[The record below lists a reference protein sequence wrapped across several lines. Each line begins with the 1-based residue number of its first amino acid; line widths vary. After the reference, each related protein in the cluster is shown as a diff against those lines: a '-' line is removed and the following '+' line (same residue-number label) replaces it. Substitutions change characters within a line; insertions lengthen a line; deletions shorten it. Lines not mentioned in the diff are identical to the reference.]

1 MLVSVF
7 SVVTLAA
14 ATVVA
19 APQKGYD
26 YQQESAPSLG
36 EPLRAVEATL
46 QEQVVLPD
54 SSNLVNDEDHHHHA
68 HHDHVGLDWL
78 RDSVPGEPGVDYPIF
93 GQVPKT
99 SFRCRGRQ
107 PGYYA
112 DIETRCQVF
121 HICNVRGGQ
130 AFLCPNGTIFD
141 QQHFTCKWWFT
152 VNCEDSEGFFDLNNN
167 IGSAAE
173 TRETQ
178 VVREDFGQKTEQPQ
192 ETQQVQQI
200 EQVQPE
206 IQQVQEGQTVQET
219 QKEEHP
225 ILLPDQI
232 PTRVHQVIQ
241 PVPQESG
248 TVPVQQP
255 QEVLI
260 SQVPQE
266 ENIIHNVP
274 EISTG
279 TIGAEIEDSTIRQVI
294 NQLLTDQKDTQNTPS
309 TSQEA
314 QNELD
319 AALEKPT
326 ACGQGSADC
335 VAKPNGGV
343 SQLYD
348 VPTLNTG
355 ESVSV
360 HNLPEEPHAT
370 GGIAEDENL
379 IVPGI
384 SQVGNDNKAIVQ
396 DHQARD
402 NEVQNEVASPELSAA
417 PRYDD
422 TPETVFHISQVGT
435 SVQEENLHPTQEN
448 QLQEND
454 DQLITQGLFPVHTE
468 EQQTPTQGEQVLD
481 EEQGKEQIF
490 TQEEQ
495 VPSVH
500 DDSDQVKIQFPVQT
514 EEQNTNQTVTTE
526 EESIVQLEEQG
537 ENQLS
542 IQEEEH
548 LYSQEGEYHA
558 KVQQYVPLQD
568 EFLASTVELRTG
580 NEQIHPLQLRIRIPM
595 QPEEGSLQ
603 GEGYFAVNDEEG
615 SAIQE
620 EEPTT
625 PTVPLLH
632 EEQFVANFEEQFP
645 TLEEEEASHVQ
656 LEAGEQIPVYNEE
669 HIPAYGYEQTFTH
682 TDEFSTIGE
691 ERFPVHAIEVL
702 PVNDGD
708 EHFSVTTVFP
718 EQQDDEPTGFPV
730 LAEDI
735 PVQEEEIHGYGT
747 ETSDFPHIPPT
758 KVPSTF
764 IIEIP
769 SEVFEAPAEAAT
781 QGTFGVAQ
789 TDLPTGYVGEQD
801 ISNQSE
807 VVQKEYTE
815 KFNQEGVTSLYG
827 LQEKDETTAS
837 PVDLEHGQAP
847 EAVQPLCNSIS
858 CPNKGQDYSYGIAVG
873 EFSPQTPPFIQDLS
887 GENLQFDNTQVQDTT
902 GLVEETDYSS
912 ESSEEVFGDSDIQT
926 TTVAPEDTEHNE
938 VFQIDI
944 RHENPVTLSVEGDF
958 QQPEVNIPHPQIP
971 QLYEAPETASVTE
984 EAVTAF
990 ETGTEIVTEVPE
1002 HDDVQLKLHEG
1013 NLEIDSLLYEIP
1025 IIPDVHPEVLSSNTA
1040 PVDPVVSLI
1049 QRGEN
1054 DRHQNASSN
1063 ITQEVSVSDQGPAD
1077 EATHPPFLQDEYTT
1091 ILPDYREY
1099 VTPTP
1104 YDEEDVTYIPTE
1116 EDTTFLP
1123 VAKDNDKET
1132 KFFPADVDETTTFQT
1147 GLHDVTT
1154 SPFSQEDEAGIPLS
1168 SQGDHDTQGLIA
1180 HDVHANTIEFNKN
1193 QGTGYSHTHYHQESQ
1208 MPEITYYETSQDQ
1221 ATDSLPQ
1228 TPQEPI
1234 TYEQTPQE
1242 PVTFEQEMGGNQ
1254 EPVTYGEGSVSFEQG
1269 PQEPVT
1275 FEQGPQEPVGFEQV
1289 PQGPVTFEQ
1298 GPQEPVGFE
1307 QVPQGPVT
1315 FEQGPQEPVTFEQG
1329 PQEPVGFEQVPQGPV
1344 TFEQGPQEPVGFE
1357 QVPQGPVTFE
1367 QGPQEPVGFEQVP
1380 QGPVTFEQGPQEPVT
1395 FEQGPQEPVGF
1406 EQVPQGPVTFEQGP
1420 QEPVGFEQVPQG
1432 PVTFEQGP
1440 QEPVSF
1446 DQVPQGP
1453 VTFEE
1458 VLQEQG
1464 PQETPTFEQDPQE
1477 PITSEQLPQGS
1488 VTFEQEPQNTV
1499 TFDQVPQEP
1508 VTYDQVPQEPVTI
1521 DQEPQEPV
1529 TFDQVPQEPV
1539 TFDQEPQ
1546 EPVTFDQVPQEPVTF
1561 DQEPQEP
1568 VTFDQVPQEPVTY
1581 DQVPQEPVTFNQEP
1595 QEPVTFDQEPQ
1606 EPVTYDQVPQEPVTI
1621 DQVPQEPVTFD
1632 QEPQEPVTYDQVPQE
1647 PVTFD
1652 QVPQEPVT
1660 HNQVPHEPVTSE
1672 QVPQEPVTF
1681 DQVPQEPV
1689 IYNQVPQEPVT
1700 HNQVPQE
1707 PVTFDQVPQEP
1718 VTLDQGP
1725 QETVTFDEEPQEP
1738 VTLEQGPQETVFLEQ
1753 GPQETVTFEQAPREP
1768 VTFEEIPEVPFTL
1781 DQTPQNPFSLDQ
1793 PAQTP
1798 FSFEQTYPEPQT
1810 FPESQ
1815 TFQQT
1820 SQDFPS
1826 APPLLGLYLPPHA

>member
-54 SSNLVNDEDHHHHA
+54 SSNLVNDEDHHHHD

-206 IQQVQEGQTVQET
+206 IHQVQEGQTVQET

-232 PTRVHQVIQ
+232 PTRVHQFIQ

-248 TVPVQQP
+248 TIPVQQP

-266 ENIIHNVP
+266 ENIIHNVL

-279 TIGAEIEDSTIRQVI
+279 AIGAEIEDSTIRQVI
-294 NQLLTDQKDTQNTPS
+294 NQLIPDQKDTQNTPS
-309 TSQEA
+309 TSQEE

-319 AALEKPT
+319 VAFEKPT

-335 VAKPNGGV
+335 VAKPSGGV

-348 VPTLNTG
+348 GPTLNTG

-360 HNLPEEPHAT
+360 HNLPEEAHAT
-370 GGIAEDENL
+370 GGIAEEENL

-384 SQVGNDNKAIVQ
+384 SQVDNENKAIEQ

-402 NEVQNEVASPELSAA
+402 NEVKNEVASPELSAA

-435 SVQEENLHPTQEN
+435 SVQEEKMHPIQEN

-454 DQLITQGLFPVHTE
+454 DQLIAQGLFPVQTE
-468 EQQTPTQGEQVLD
+468 EQQAPTQGEQVLD

-495 VPSVH
+495 VPSLH
-500 DDSDQVKIQFPVQT
+500 DDSDQVKIQFPVQI
-514 EEQNTNQTVTTE
+514 EEQTTQTVTIE
-526 EESIVQLEEQG
+526 EESPVQLEEQG

-542 IQEEEH
+542 IQEEQQ

-558 KVQQYVPLQD
+558 KVQEYVPLQD
-568 EFLASTVELRTG
+568 EFLASTVEVRTG

-603 GEGYFAVNDEEG
+603 GEGHFAVNDEEG

-620 EEPTT
+620 EELTT
-625 PTVPLLH
+625 PTVPLLD

-656 LEAGEQIPVYNEE
+656 LHAGEQIPFYNEE
-669 HIPAYGYEQTFTH
+669 HIPAYGHEQTFTH
-682 TDEFSTIGE
+682 TEEFSTIGE
-691 ERFPVHAIEVL
+691 EHFPVHAIEVL
-702 PVNDGD
+702 PVSDGE

-718 EQQDDEPTGFPV
+718 EQLDDEPTGFPV
-730 LAEDI
+730 LGEDL
-735 PVQEEEIHGYGT
+735 PAQEEEIHGYGT

-789 TDLPTGYVGEQD
+789 TDLPTDFVGEQE

-815 KFNQEGVTSLYG
+815 DFNQEGVTSLYG

-837 PVDLEHGQAP
+837 PVDLEHGQVP

-858 CPNKGQDYSYGIAVG
+858 CPTKGQDYSYGIAVG

-887 GENLQFDNTQVQDTT
+887 GENPQFDNTQVQDTT

-912 ESSEEVFGDSDIQT
+912 ESSEEVYGDSDIQT

-944 RHENPVTLSVEGDF
+944 RHESPVTLSVEGDF
-958 QQPEVNIPHPQIP
+958 QQPEVNIIHPQIP

-1002 HDDVQLKLHEG
+1002 HDDVQLKLQEG
-1013 NLEIDSLLYEIP
+1013 SLEIDSSLYGTL
-1025 IIPDVHPEVLSSNTA
+1025 IIPEVHPEVVSSNNA

-1054 DRHQNASSN
+1054 DRRQNASTN
-1063 ITQEVSVSDQGPAD
+1063 ITQGVSVSDQGPAE

-1091 ILPDYREY
+1091 ILPDNRED

-1104 YDEEDVTYIPTE
+1104 YDEEDVTSIPTE

-1147 GLHDVTT
+1147 DLHDVTT

-1168 SQGDHDTQGLIA
+1168 SQGDHDIQGLIA

-1193 QGTGYSHTHYHQESQ
+1193 QGTGYSHTNYHQESQ

-1221 ATDSLPQ
+1221 ATDSFPQ
-1228 TPQEPI
+1228 TPQEPM

-1242 PVTFEQEMGGNQ
+1242 PVTFEQEIVRNQ
-1254 EPVTYGEGSVSFEQG
+1254 EPVTFEEGSVTFEQG
-1269 PQEPVT
+1269 PQEPVGFEQVPQEPVT

-1289 PQGPVTFEQ
+1289 PQE
-1298 GPQEPVGFE
+1298 
-1307 QVPQGPVT
+1307 PVT

-1329 PQEPVGFEQVPQGPV
+1329 PQEPVGFEQVPQEPVTFEQGLQGPV
-1344 TFEQGPQEPVGFE
+1344 TFEQGPQEPVTFE
-1357 QVPQGPVTFE
+1357 QGPQGPVTFE

-1380 QGPVTFEQGPQEPVT
+1380 QEPVT

-1406 EQVPQGPVTFEQGP
+1406 EQGPQEPVTFEQGPQGPVTFEQGP
-1420 QEPVGFEQVPQG
+1420 QEPVGFEQVPQEPVTFEQGPQEPVTFEQGPQG

-1440 QEPVSF
+1440 QEPVGF
-1446 DQVPQGP
+1446 EQVPQEPVTFEQGPQEPVGFEQGPQEPVTFEQGPQGP
-1453 VTFEE
+1453 VTFEQGPQE
-1458 VLQEQG
+1458 PVGFEQVPQEPVTFEQG
-1464 PQETPTFEQDPQE
+1464 PQEPVTFEQGPQE

-1488 VTFEQEPQNTV
+1488 VTFGREPQNTV

-1508 VTYDQVPQEPVTI
+1508 VTFDQLPQEPVM
-1521 DQEPQEPV
+1521 
-1529 TFDQVPQEPV
+1529 
-1539 TFDQEPQ
+1539 
-1546 EPVTFDQVPQEPVTF
+1546 
-1561 DQEPQEP
+1561 
-1568 VTFDQVPQEPVTY
+1568 
-1581 DQVPQEPVTFNQEP
+1581 
-1595 QEPVTFDQEPQ
+1595 
-1606 EPVTYDQVPQEPVTI
+1606 
-1621 DQVPQEPVTFD
+1621 
-1632 QEPQEPVTYDQVPQE
+1632 YDQVPQE

-1652 QVPQEPVT
+1652 
-1660 HNQVPHEPVTSE
+1660 
-1672 QVPQEPVTF
+1672 
-1681 DQVPQEPV
+1681 
-1689 IYNQVPQEPVT
+1689 QVPQEPVT

-1718 VTLDQGP
+1718 VTFDQVLQEPVTYDQVPQEPVTFDQIPQEPVTHNQVPHEPVISEQVPEEPVTFDHVPQEPVTYDQEPQEPVTFDQVPQEPVTYDQEPQEPVIFDQGP
-1725 QETVTFDEEPQEP
+1725 QETVTFDEELQEP
-1738 VTLEQGPQETVFLEQ
+1738 VTLEQGPQETFILEQ
-1753 GPQETVTFEQAPREP
+1753 GPQETVSFEQAPREP
-1768 VTFEEIPEVPFTL
+1768 VTFEEIPKVPFTL
-1781 DQTPQNPFSLDQ
+1781 DQTPQNHFSLDQ
-1793 PAQTP
+1793 HAQAP

>member
-54 SSNLVNDEDHHHHA
+54 SSNLVDDEDHHHHA

-107 PGYYA
+107 QGYYA

-200 EQVQPE
+200 EQVQ
-206 IQQVQEGQTVQET
+206 QVQEGQTVQET

-232 PTRVHQVIQ
+232 PTLDEGIHQVIQ

-260 SQVPQE
+260 SQIPQE

-279 TIGAEIEDSTIRQVI
+279 TIAAEIEDSTVRQVI

-314 QNELD
+314 QNGLD

-335 VAKPNGGV
+335 VAKPSEGV
-343 SQLYD
+343 SPLYD

-370 GGIAEDENL
+370 GSLAEEENEGL

-384 SQVGNDNKAIVQ
+384 SQVGIDNKATVQ
-396 DHQARD
+396 EHQARD
-402 NEVQNEVASPELSAA
+402 NEVKNEVASPELSAA

-435 SVQEENLHPTQEN
+435 SVQEEKLHPTQEN

-454 DQLITQGLFPVHTE
+454 DQLIAQGLFPVQTE
-468 EQQTPTQGEQVLD
+468 EQQAPTQGEQVLD

-490 TQEEQ
+490 TQEQ
-495 VPSVH
+495 LPSLH
-500 DDSDQVKIQFPVQT
+500 EDSDQVKIQFPVQT
-514 EEQNTNQTVTTE
+514 EEQDTTQSVTTE
-526 EESIVQLEEQG
+526 GERPIQLEEQG

-542 IQEEEH
+542 IQEEEQ
-548 LYSQEGEYHA
+548 LLSQEGEYHA
-558 KVQQYVPLQD
+558 KVQKYVPLQD
-568 EFLASTVELRTG
+568 EFLASTVEARTG
-580 NEQIHPLQLRIRIPM
+580 NEQIYPLQLRIRIPM

-603 GEGYFAVNDEEG
+603 GEDQFAVNDG
-615 SAIQE
+615 GNAIQE

-625 PTVPLLH
+625 PTVPLLD

-656 LEAGEQIPVYNEE
+656 LHAGEQIPVYNEE
-669 HIPAYGYEQTFTH
+669 HIPAYGHEQTFTH
-682 TDEFSTIGE
+682 TEEFPSIRE
-691 ERFPVHAIEVL
+691 ELFPVHAIEVL

-718 EQQDDEPTGFPV
+718 EQLDDEPTGFPV
-730 LAEDI
+730 LGEGL

-747 ETSDFPHIPPT
+747 ETSGFLHIPPT

-769 SEVFEAPAEAAT
+769 SEVFEAPAEAAA

-789 TDLPTGYVGEQD
+789 TDLPLGYVGEQE

-815 KFNQEGVTSLYG
+815 DYFTQEGVTSLYG

-837 PVDLEHGQAP
+837 PVDLEHDQIP

-858 CPNKGQDYSYGIAVG
+858 CRNKEQDYSYGIAVG

-887 GENLQFDNTQVQDTT
+887 VENPQFDNTQDST
-902 GLVEETDYSS
+902 GHVEETDYSS
-912 ESSEEVFGDSDIQT
+912 ESSEEVYGDSDIQT
-926 TTVAPEDTEHNE
+926 TTVAPEDTEQNE

-944 RHENPVTLSVEGDF
+944 RHESPVEGDF
-958 QQPEVNIPHPQIP
+958 QQPEVSIIHPQIP
-971 QLYEAPETASVTE
+971 QLYEAPEIASVTE

-1002 HDDVQLKLHEG
+1002 HDDQLKLQEG
-1013 NLEIDSLLYEIP
+1013 TLEIDSSLYGTL
-1025 IIPDVHPEVLSSNTA
+1025 IIPDVHPEVLSSING

-1054 DRHQNASSN
+1054 DRRQNASNN
-1063 ITQEVSVSDQGPAD
+1063 ITQGVATSHQGPAE
-1077 EATHPPFLQDEYTT
+1077 EATHPSFLQDEYTT
-1091 ILPDYREY
+1091 ILPDI
-1099 VTPTP
+1099 TPTP
-1104 YDEEDVTYIPTE
+1104 YDEEDVTSIPTE

-1123 VAKDNDKET
+1123 VAKDNNNET
-1132 KFFPADVDETTTFQT
+1132 TPFPADVDETTTFQT
-1147 GLHDVTT
+1147 GLHDITT
-1154 SPFSQEDEAGIPLS
+1154 NTFSQEDEARIPLLA
-1168 SQGDHDTQGLIA
+1168 QGEHDTQGLVA
-1180 HDVHANTIEFNKN
+1180 PNVHVNTIEFNKD
-1193 QGTGYSHTHYHQESQ
+1193 QGTGYSHTNYHQESQ

-1221 ATDSLPQ
+1221 ATDSFPQ
-1228 TPQEPI
+1228 TPQEPV

-1242 PVTFEQEMGGNQ
+1242 PVTFEQEIQGNQ
-1254 EPVTYGEGSVSFEQG
+1254 GPVTFEEGS
-1269 PQEPVT
+1269 VT
-1275 FEQGPQEPVGFEQV
+1275 FEQGPQE
-1289 PQGPVTFEQ
+1289 
-1298 GPQEPVGFE
+1298 
-1307 QVPQGPVT
+1307 PVT

-1329 PQEPVGFEQVPQGPV
+1329 PQEPIGFDQVPQGPVTYEQTPQEPVTFEQEIQGNQGPVTFEEGSV
-1344 TFEQGPQEPVGFE
+1344 TFEQGPQEPIG
-1357 QVPQGPVTFE
+1357 
-1367 QGPQEPVGFEQVP
+1367 
-1380 QGPVTFEQGPQEPVT
+1380 
-1395 FEQGPQEPVGF
+1395 
-1406 EQVPQGPVTFEQGP
+1406 
-1420 QEPVGFEQVPQG
+1420 
-1432 PVTFEQGP
+1432 
-1440 QEPVSF
+1440 F

-1458 VLQEQG
+1458 VLQDSVTSEQE
-1464 PQETPTFEQDPQE
+1464 PQETPTFEQGPQE
-1477 PITSEQLPQGS
+1477 PITSEQEPQGS
-1488 VTFEQEPQNTV
+1488 VTFEQEPV
-1499 TFDQVPQEP
+1499 TFDQVPREP
-1508 VTYDQVPQEPVTI
+1508 ATYDQVTEEPVTFDQEPQEPVTH
-1521 DQEPQEPV
+1521 DQVPQEPV

-1539 TFDQEPQ
+1539 TH
-1546 EPVTFDQVPQEPVTF
+1546 
-1561 DQEPQEP
+1561 
-1568 VTFDQVPQEPVTY
+1568 
-1581 DQVPQEPVTFNQEP
+1581 
-1595 QEPVTFDQEPQ
+1595 DQEPQ
-1606 EPVTYDQVPQEPVTI
+1606 EPVTY

-1652 QVPQEPVT
+1652 QEPQEPVT
-1660 HNQVPHEPVTSE
+1660 YD

-1681 DQVPQEPV
+1681 NQVTQEPVTHDQVPQEPVTYDQVPQEPV
-1689 IYNQVPQEPVT
+1689 ISEQVPEEPVIFNQVPQEPVT
-1700 HNQVPQE
+1700 YDHVPRT
-1707 PVTFDQVPQEP
+1707 VTYNKGTTGTSYLDQVPQEQSFLKGHRKLHHENQCIEKYLSAIP
-1718 VTLDQGP
+1718 SSTFADTAQGP
-1725 QETVTFDEEPQEP
+1725 FHSADYR
-1738 VTLEQGPQETVFLEQ
+1738 
-1753 GPQETVTFEQAPREP
+1753 PRH
-1768 VTFEEIPEVPFTL
+1768 
-1781 DQTPQNPFSLDQ
+1781 SR
-1793 PAQTP
+1793 
-1798 FSFEQTYPEPQT
+1798 
-1810 FPESQ
+1810 SQ
-1815 TFQQT
+1815 TF
-1820 SQDFPS
+1820 SRLPGLPRSPRPLPS
-1826 APPLLGLYLPPHA
+1826 SSRLKMFLKLFQ